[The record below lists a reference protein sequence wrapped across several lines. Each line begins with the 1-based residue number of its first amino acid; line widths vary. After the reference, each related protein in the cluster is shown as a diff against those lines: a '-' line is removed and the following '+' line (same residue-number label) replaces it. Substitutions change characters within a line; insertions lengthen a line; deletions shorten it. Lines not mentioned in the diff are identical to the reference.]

1 MDDTNEGSLG
11 SKPSCDDAL
20 EGPVGTGS
28 RPRGDDTLEGPAGE
42 GSRSSE
48 DEQHVDN
55 SNGKPVTLSKSQLKK
70 IKKKEKW
77 NQVKAEK
84 R

>member
-1 MDDTNEGSLG
+1 MDDNREGSAG
-11 SKPSCDDAL
+11 SKPSGDDAL

-28 RPRGDDTLEGPAGE
+28 RPRGDDTLKGPVGE

-55 SNGKPVTLSKSQLKK
+55 ETPVTLSKSQLKK